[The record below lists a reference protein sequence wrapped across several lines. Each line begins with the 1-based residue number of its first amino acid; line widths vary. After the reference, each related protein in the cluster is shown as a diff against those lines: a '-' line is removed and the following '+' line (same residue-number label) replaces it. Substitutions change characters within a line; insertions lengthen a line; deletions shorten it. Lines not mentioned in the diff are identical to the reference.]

1 MRDIREL
8 GHCNFQFYDNAAGH
22 YFSPAALLVCR
33 QWRSGFAKAKSRRQ
47 STSTGQRIT
56 WVFGW
61 AGDQPGLLLEVIST
75 ISRPSALCSP
85 TAALGGRDIVVRR
98 ELQALPKAVAG
109 NADQNKP
116 ADDHQTLQHGY
127 WTSQAAVRFNH
138 QAQH

>member
-56 WVFGW
+56 G
-61 AGDQPGLLLEVIST
+61 I
-75 ISRPSALCSP
+75 R
-85 TAALGGRDIVVRR
+85 LGGRSVWIAARSHLNDR
-98 ELQALPKAVAG
+98 EAFGAMFANGRPWRAEYC
-109 NADQNKP
+109 
-116 ADDHQTLQHGY
+116 H
-127 WTSQAAVRFNH
+127 AA
-138 QAQH
+138 